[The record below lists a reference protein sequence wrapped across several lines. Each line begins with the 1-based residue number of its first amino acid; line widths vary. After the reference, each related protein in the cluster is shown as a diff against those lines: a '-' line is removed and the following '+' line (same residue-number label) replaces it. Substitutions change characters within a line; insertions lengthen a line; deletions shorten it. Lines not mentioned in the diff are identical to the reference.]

1 MTEPQA
7 QHICHKYKK
16 KDLASNDHPVLLG
29 LHCSP
34 SFSQCP
40 EAEVIVWA
48 IFLHELHYHMTKK
61 SLFLANELGQKLHV
75 QVHSDRTHFLPLL
88 RLDPEPKFGM
98 WNNNVKI
105 SKHPVII

>member
-1 MTEPQA
+1 MIEPQA
-7 QHICHKYKK
+7 RYICHKYKK
-16 KDLASNDHPVLLG
+16 RDLASNDHPVLLG

-40 EAEVIVWA
+40 EAEVTVWA
-48 IFLHELHYHMTKK
+48 IFLLHYHMTKK
-61 SLFLANELGQKLHV
+61 SLFLANVQGQKLHV

-88 RLDPEPKFGM
+88 RLDPEPKLGV
-98 WNNNVKI
+98 WTNNMKI